1 VAHWRGLKALVHDA
15 IDSTT
20 DLVGEGHASAH
31 RGIQRLADEVPGL
44 GGPVGVVREGVHLGT
59 RGTLA
64 SVKAVN
70 RLVEMLSDTALDAT
84 VPSPAPDV
92 EPVPQRSDIL
102 GSAAWVADAGL
113 GALNGTVGDH
123 LARTGNPLDL
133 GFRLRHGDRYLIGDD
148 RVDGELLVLIH
159 GLGTTEWC
167 WSMDAETAFGDPAAT
182 YGTRLGE
189 AHGLTPVYAR
199 YNTGRR
205 IQENGQAL
213 AEALERHA
221 AHAER
226 LVLLGHSMGG
236 LVARSA
242 SHHAAQAGHTWLA
255 KADWVVSVGTPHQG
269 APLARFGATATSG
282 LGAVDL
288 PTTRI
293 LSKILAGR
301 SAGVRDLEHGE
312 LLGRD
317 PDATAAPEDRV
328 VPLQEGLRY
337 AFLATTLTKDP
348 EHPIGRLIGDLLVLR
363 ASAEGPLL
371 HEDFPVHRDVVG
383 GLPHPRTQ
391 ADPFIL
397 ERLMTLLGDG

>member
-1 VAHWRGLKALVHDA
+1 VARWRGLKALVHDA

-20 DLVGEGHASAH
+20 DLVGEGHASTH
-31 RGIQRLADEVPGL
+31 RAIQRVTQEVPGL
-44 GGPVGVVREGVHLGT
+44 GPVDAVQRGVHLGT

-70 RLVEMLSDTALDAT
+70 RLVEWLSDAALDAS
-84 VPSPAPDV
+84 VPSPTPDG
-92 EPVPQRSDIL
+92 EPVPQRSDIV

-133 GFRLRHGDRYLIGDD
+133 GFQLRHGDRYLGPDD
-148 RVDGELLVLIH
+148 ALDGALLVLIH

-167 WSMDAETAFGDPAAT
+167 WSLDAEQAFGDPAAT

-205 IQENGQAL
+205 IQENGLAL

-221 AHAER
+221 ASAER
-226 LVLLGHSMGG
+226 VVLLGHSMGG

-242 SHHAAQAGHTWLA
+242 CHQAAQAGHTWLA
-255 KADWVVSVGTPHQG
+255 KTDWTISVGTPHQG

-282 LGAVDL
+282 LDAVDL

-293 LSKILAGR
+293 LARILAGR

-337 AFLATTLTKDP
+337 AFLATTLTQDP
-348 EHPIGRLIGDLLVLR
+348 EHPVGRLLGDLLVLR

-371 HEDFPVHRDVVG
+371 HEDFPVHREVVG
-383 GLPHPRTQ
+383 GLPHARTQ
-391 ADPFIL
+391 ADPDIL
-397 ERLMTLLGDG
+397 ARLSALLGR